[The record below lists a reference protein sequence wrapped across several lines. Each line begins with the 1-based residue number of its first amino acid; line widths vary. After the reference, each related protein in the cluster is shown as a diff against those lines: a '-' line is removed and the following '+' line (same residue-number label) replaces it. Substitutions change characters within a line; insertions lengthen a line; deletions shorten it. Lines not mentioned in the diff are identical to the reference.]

1 MTDLS
6 IRSVRVQ
13 HFQCFHYYNI
23 YQCHCYYH
31 TGPLSSV
38 RGLSYSFINSST
50 VNITWS
56 PPFTLPDTNIIGY
69 NISVA
74 INGSNSDSLFT
85 MESYYEFILTS
96 VTDSP
101 CDQISITVAGYNGL
115 DGDTNTLPVVYLPT
129 GNSVVYILIML
140 LVICYSS

>member
-1 MTDLS
+1 MNLLH
-6 IRSVRVQ
+6 IVLLL
-13 HFQCFHYYNI
+13 YY
-23 YQCHCYYH
+23 Y

-38 RGLSYSFINSST
+38 GGLSYSFINSST

-56 PPFTLPDTNIIGY
+56 PPFTLPGTNIIGY

-96 VTDSP
+96 VTNSP

-115 DGDTNTLPVVYLPT
+115 DGDNNTLTGVYLPA

>member
-1 MTDLS
+1 MFDIL
-6 IRSVRVQ
+6 ILY
-13 HFQCFHYYNI
+13 H
-23 YQCHCYYH
+23 YYH

-38 RGLSYSFINSST
+38 GGLSYSFINSST

-56 PPFTLPDTNIIGY
+56 PPFTLPGTNIIGY

-96 VTDSP
+96 VTNSS
-101 CDQISITVAGYNGL
+101 CDQISITVTGYNGL
-115 DGDTNTLPVVYLPT
+115 DGDTSNTLEIYLPA
-129 GNSVVYILIML
+129 GNNIY
-140 LVICYSS
+140 VITLALE